1 MAFADVEFV
10 PCPTLPEEVVRMIE
24 ARADLLRVLCGHVTT
39 ARVAE
44 GVVRYDAVSAVS
56 LRALDGALGLPRR
69 NDWKEGE
76 A

>member
-1 MAFADVEFV
+1 MRFADVEFV

-24 ARADLLRVLCGHVTT
+24 LRADLLRVLCGHVTT
-39 ARVAE
+39 ACVAE
-44 GVVRYDAVSAVS
+44 SVVRYDAVSAVS
-56 LRALDGALGLPRR
+56 LRALDRELGFPRR